1 MAFLSK
7 EKEIY
12 DLYNQAKEDSKV
24 WRKDYHEYERLAEN
38 GLLEDLDPDLPETN
52 DGSLAASLYKLPK
65 RIINSA
71 KKGHATA
78 LDVEDAWITELANMQ
93 WEKHIIP
100 NANSQAPF
108 HRKWKDA
115 VRKAAIYGSVPL
127 ITLFVERGEYI
138 GADFIV
144 AQPQDVKLEPG
155 KVSDYDSDVMFWDV
169 YYTQQQVKNLIE
181 RAEKENAE
189 ATEEIEAAKAEGRE
203 PDDSYNRWF
212 IDELKEILKAKQ
224 EEESRE
230 ADEDYRHDDSDSVRQ
245 KGVKFCIV
253 FQRGVD
259 APFYMYHPATK
270 KKVREWTNP
279 DPTGDVPVHFLYC
292 YQDFIN
298 PYGVGIV
305 KLAGGTQNVLDYMRQ
320 ADVLATQ
327 LGFRP
332 PVSISGDTSE
342 TDLDSIVYAQD
353 AQWILGN
360 AKVEREQIESQIY
373 MSLPDRISMYKT
385 SLNQLIPTGDTS
397 ISSAAGDPNYS
408 KTHAGVEFQKA
419 NLSIDDEDF
428 KDNVDM
434 TYEAVAKSM
443 INTHFANMQGTDIMR
458 LADDEIKIL
467 VKAGLDF
474 PVDEMSQPLTHEL
487 EVIWDEARA
496 TFNFEMDAESDQAK
510 DEEQRLEALLKIA
523 ELRTTDPTI
532 DQALMSGGKK
542 LNVGELFSEII
553 SLTTKN
559 DKILEDI
566 SPEDQQN
573 MEAEQAAAQ
582 GIGSET
588 GQPLQSEATEPE
600 MEQPMESEIDPEA
613 EQEAVDIEAIM
624 QEYEIDE
631 SHARAMLEAE
641 KAGFDP
647 EEIKLALAKRMTMEE
662 AEQLGVA

>member
-1 MAFLSK
+1 LAFLTQ
-7 EKEIY
+7 EKDIY
-12 DLYNQAKEDSKV
+12 DLYSQAKDESKI

-38 GLLEDLDPDLPETN
+38 GLIEDLDPDLPETN

-71 KKGHATA
+71 KKGRATA
-78 LDVEDAWITELANMQ
+78 LDAEDAWITELANMQ
-93 WEKHIIP
+93 WEKNIVP

-127 ITLFVERGEYI
+127 ITLFVERGDYI
-138 GADFIV
+138 GSDFIV

-169 YYTQQQVKNLIE
+169 YYTQQQWKNLIE
-181 RAEKENAE
+181 RAKKENAE
-189 ATEEIEAAKAEGRE
+189 AEAN
-203 PDDSYNRWF
+203 PDDDSYNKWF
-212 IDELKEILKAKQ
+212 VDEMEAILSAKQ

-230 ADEDYRHDDSDSVRQ
+230 ADEDYRHDNSDSVRQ
-245 KGVKFCIV
+245 KGIKFCIV
-253 FQRGVD
+253 FQRGVG

-270 KKVREWTNP
+270 KKVREWSNP
-279 DPTGDVPVHFLYC
+279 DPTGDVPIHFLYC

-353 AQWILGN
+353 AQWIVGN
-360 AKVEREQIESQIY
+360 AQIKREEISSQIY
-373 MSLPDRISMYKT
+373 QSLPDRISMYKT

-397 ISSAAGDPNYS
+397 ISASAGDPNYS

-443 INTHFANMQGTDIMR
+443 INTHFANMQGTDLMR
-458 LADDEIKIL
+458 LADDEIDIL
-467 VKAGLDF
+467 VKAGLEF
-474 PVDEMSQPLTHEL
+474 PLDEMGQPLTHEL
-487 EVIWDEARA
+487 EVVWDVSRA
-496 TFNFEMDAESDQAK
+496 TFDFEMDAESDQAK
-510 DEEQRLEALLKIA
+510 DESERLESLLKIA

-532 DQALMSGGKK
+532 EQSLMMAGKK

-559 DKILEDI
+559 DKIIEDI

-573 MEAEQAAAQ
+573 MEAEAAMQ
-582 GIGSET
+582 GVDPTT
-588 GQPLQSEATEPE
+588 GQVA
-600 MEQPMESEIDPEA
+600 EQPVEGEVVDPEA
-613 EQEAVDIEAIM
+613 DQDMVNVQAIM

-631 SHARAMLEAE
+631 PHARAMIEAE